1 MTYKL
6 KKFLEHYSS
15 DDTPDPKMMGICLE
29 LLENIKNKKLTPE
42 NKETIKLWEEALN
55 PKKK

>member
-15 DDTPDPKMMGICLE
+15 DDTPDPKMKDICLE
-29 LLENIKNKKLTPE
+29 LLENSKNKKLTPE
-42 NKETIKLWEEALN
+42 NKEAIKLWEEALN
-55 PKKK
+55 SKKK

>member
-6 KKFLEHYSS
+6 RKCLEHYSS

-29 LLENIKNKKLTPE
+29 LLENSKNKKLTLE
-42 NKETIKLWEEALN
+42 NKETIKRWEEALN